1 MPSFAGDCDEPTP
14 VAISIV
20 VPVFNELESL
30 PLLHGKICVA
40 MDAIGQS
47 WEIIYV
53 DDGST
58 DGSKAALRALQDGD
72 DRVVLAFQ
80 RRNFGKSLALD
91 TGFALARGAVLI
103 TMDADLQDEPSEI
116 PRLLA
121 ALDEGY
127 DVASGWKQHRQDP
140 PSKTIPSRIAN
151 SVTTH
156 LTGLRMHDMNSGFK
170 AYRHEVVKSLRLY
183 GDLHRY
189 IPALAH
195 YNGFSVT
202 EVPVLHHKRKF
213 GRSKYGP
220 TRLAHGAFDLLTVLF
235 LNNFRYRPLHLFGSS
250 GAVLLGMGLLI
261 NLILTY
267 EWLFTGTSL
276 HQRPLLTLGVL
287 LMLVGV
293 QLLTIGLMAELVV
306 SHIQRQEDP
315 LRITAR
321 VVRAST
327 PVARDSAGPASSEP
341 EKDVV

>member
-1 MPSFAGDCDEPTP
+1 MPSTDGDCGPETP

-20 VPVFNELESL
+20 VPVFNECDSL
-30 PLLHGKICVA
+30 PILHAKIRAV
-40 MDAIGQS
+40 MDAVGQT

-58 DGSKAALRALQDGD
+58 DGSKVALRTLQVGD
-72 DRVVLAFQ
+72 DHVVLAIQ

-91 TGFALARGAVLI
+91 TGFALARGAIVI
-103 TMDADLQDEPSEI
+103 TMDADLQDESDEI
-116 PRLLA
+116 PHLLA
-121 ALDEGY
+121 ALDDGY
-127 DVASGWKQHRQDP
+127 DVVSGWKQHRQDP
-140 PSKTIPSRIAN
+140 PSKTVPSRIAN
-151 SVTTH
+151 SITAR
-156 LTGLRMHDMNSGFK
+156 LTGLHMHDMNSGFK
-170 AYRHEVVKSLRLY
+170 AYRREVVRSLRLY

-202 EVPVLHHKRKF
+202 EVPVVHHKRQF

-220 TRLAHGAFDLLTVLF
+220 GRILRGAFDLLTVLF
-235 LNNFRYRPLHLFGSS
+235 LSNFRYRPLHLFGAS
-250 GAVLLGMGLLI
+250 GAVLLGTGLLI
-261 NLILTY
+261 NLVLTY

-321 VVRAST
+321 VLRASGDPAKE
-327 PVARDSAGPASSEP
+327 PVVSGSAEP
-341 EKDVV
+341 EKEVA